1 MMDTTAFYKLS
12 YGLFV
17 LSAKDGDKDN
27 ACIVNT
33 VIQISDN
40 PKTIAVA
47 INKGNYTHD
56 MIKKTGIFNAS
67 VIDESAP
74 FAVFEKYG
82 FVSGRDKDKFTEE
95 DLKNRTQNGLVYVK
109 DNVCAVFSAKVIAEQ
124 DCFTHTLFIAE
135 VTDCTVTS
143 DTSPMTYAYYFANVK
158 PKPETP
164 KKKGWVCKICGY
176 VHEGEEL
183 PADFICPLCKHPA
196 EDFEPLS

>member
-1 MMDTTAFYKLS
+1 MIDNTAFYKLS

-47 INKGNYTHD
+47 VNKTNYTHD
-56 MIKKTGIFNAS
+56 MIKKTGVFNAS

-74 FAVFEKYG
+74 FSVFEKYG
-82 FVSGRDKDKFTEE
+82 FSSGRNTDKFTPT
-95 DLKNRTQNGLVYVK
+95 DLENRTSNGLVYVK

-124 DCFTHTLFIAE
+124 DCSTHTLFIAQVEECE
-135 VTDCTVTS
+135 VIA
-143 DTSPMTYAYYFANVK
+143 DTAPMTYAYYFANVK
-158 PKPETP
+158 PKPQA

-176 VHEGEEL
+176 VYEGEEL
-183 PADFICPLCKHPA
+183 PPDFVCPLCKHGA
-196 EDFEPLS
+196 EDFEPLK

>member
-135 VTDCTVTS
+135 VTESTVIS
-143 DTSPMTYAYYFANVK
+143 DTAPMTYAYYFANVK
-158 PKPETP
+158 PKPQAQ

-176 VHEGEEL
+176 VYEGETL